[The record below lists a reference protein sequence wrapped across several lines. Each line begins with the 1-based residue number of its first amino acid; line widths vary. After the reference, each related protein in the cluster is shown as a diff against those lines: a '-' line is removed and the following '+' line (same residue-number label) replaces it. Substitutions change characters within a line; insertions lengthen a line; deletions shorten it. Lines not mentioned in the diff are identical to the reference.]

1 MHKNRKIGNLG
12 EQIALQ
18 TLKDAG
24 YKVIAQNYRTQEG
37 EIDII
42 ALDGDTLVFVEV
54 KTRSN
59 IFFGHPLEAVS
70 PFKLKRMKKVASI
83 FLQRYGF
90 NGIKNVRFDVLGILL
105 SKGGVRIELIKGV
118 FLDES

>member
-1 MHKNRKIGNLG
+1 MHRKHEIGTFG
-12 EQIALQ
+12 EQIAIQ

-24 YKVIAQNYRTQEG
+24 YKVIAQNYRTREG

-59 IFFGHPLEAVS
+59 AFFGHPLEAVS
-70 PFKLKRMKKVASI
+70 PFKVKKIKRVAIS

-90 NGIKNVRFDVLGILL
+90 KDIENIRFDVLGIIL
-105 SKGGVRIELIKGV
+105 SKEGVKVELIKGA